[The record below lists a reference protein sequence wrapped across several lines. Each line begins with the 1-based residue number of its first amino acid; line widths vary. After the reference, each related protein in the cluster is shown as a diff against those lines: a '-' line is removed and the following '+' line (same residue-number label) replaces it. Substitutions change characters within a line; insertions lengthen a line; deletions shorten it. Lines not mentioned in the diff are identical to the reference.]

1 MQDKAVILEK
11 WMCKDSKASKLLKQ
25 PSKQKKKRKTKPF
38 KEIKREVFER
48 DGWRCQIC
56 GTEDDLTVHHIDKDT
71 MITVC
76 KDCHSKIHKKETAVL
91 SPRIN
96 T

>member
-1 MQDKAVILEK
+1 
-11 WMCKDSKASKLLKQ
+11 MCKDSKASKLLKQ

-56 GTEDDLTVHHIDKDT
+56 GTEDDLTVHHLKEGDDLDCLL
-71 MITVC
+71 TVC
-76 KDCHSKIHKKETAVL
+76 KQCHSEIHKKKEEAV
-91 SPRIN
+91 
-96 T
+96 